1 MTVVARPPVET
12 QVRVN
17 TGGSVVRADVRL
29 NSSWPVM
36 VGAPEVEG
44 KVTVNARSFSVAKN
58 HTLVSKIMGKSSLF

>member
-1 MTVVARPPVET
+1 MTVVAIPPVET

-17 TGGSVVRADVRL
+17 TGEAALRADVRL

-36 VGAPEVEG
+36 VGAPEVG

-58 HTLVSKIMGKSSLF
+58 HTLVPKIMGKSSLF